1 MKFKEILEKIKVYAP
16 LGVSLVVAAC
26 VVISLSGYQAKAS
39 EPSKDKKQQV
49 SESVTDAETETE
61 TENAAEDT
69 QTHAGSFELADGVYK
84 GSATGFSGPVTVAVT
99 IMDKKITS
107 IDILSSTDDEAFFNR
122 AKGVIDRIIAS
133 QSFDVDV
140 VSGATYSSN
149 GIIGAVKNALTGEK
163 DNGVTGKSKQ
173 ESTSESESDSS
184 LAEIAAVQDASAY
197 KDGTYYGTGKGFAG
211 TMKVK
216 VDISGG
222 KIASIS
228 IVSTKDG
235 DSYVKSASSLLD
247 TIVEKQSTNVDT
259 VSGATFSSRGII
271 AAVRSALS
279 QAAVSENTADNNN
292 DKQEAAES
300 SGNGQTDENSSG
312 SASEQ
317 GTEGTLPYVDGI
329 YYGTAEGYKGDIKAA
344 VVIQNKTLKAILV
357 TEKQDDEPF
366 ITNAMDVLKN
376 MMKKQSADV
385 DTVSGATY
393 SSKGLIGAVKAA
405 FEEARKT
412 TAGENT
418 GDGNSDA
425 NNKNNSNSDNNNG
438 NDNSSNNADDS
449 NIAGEEDK
457 AVLSKLV
464 QSQASLDGAQYTQ
477 LSWYLLQIRLGDAQ
491 EVLESA
497 ESTKKDVS
505 CAQEKLQAAINAL
518 QKNDTSTNVYEDG
531 VYEVSTLCIPDDDM
545 DFSAY
550 NLSMKVTIANDRI
563 VSITDVKGDGDS
575 QNASYIKKAADGTKN
590 QPGLVSVLTSQANA
604 DSIDFSSIDTVSRAT
619 CTSKAIIDG
628 CKSALEAAKKK

>member
-1 MKFKEILEKIKVYAP
+1 MKFKEVLEKIKVYAP
-16 LGVSLVVAAC
+16 LGVSLVIAAC
-26 VVISLSGYQAKAS
+26 VVISLSGYQTKAS
-39 EPSKDKKQQV
+39 EPSKDKKHQV
-49 SESVTDAETETE
+49 SERVTDTETE
-61 TENAAEDT
+61 DAAEDT
-69 QTHAGSFELADGVYK
+69 QTATGSFELADGVYK

-99 IMDKKITS
+99 IMDKKIIS

-173 ESTSESESDSS
+173 GSTSESESDSS

-279 QAAVSENTADNNN
+279 QAAVNDNTTGNNT
-292 DKQEAAES
+292 DKQGAAEV

-312 SASEQ
+312 SASEK

-329 YYGTAEGYKGDIKAA
+329 YYGTAEGYKGDIRVA
-344 VVIQNKTLKAILV
+344 VVIQDKTLKAILV
-357 TEKQDDEPF
+357 AEKQDDEPF

-418 GDGNSDA
+418 GGSNSDS
-425 NNKNNSNSDNNNG
+425 NNSNDNN
-438 NDNSSNNADDS
+438 S

-457 AVLSKLV
+457 AVLLKLV

-531 VYEVSTLCIPDDDM
+531 TYDVSTLCIPDDDM

-575 QNASYIKKAADGTKN
+575 QNVSYIKKAVDGTKN
-590 QPGLVSVLTSQANA
+590 QAGMVSVLTSQTNA
-604 DSIDFSSIDTVSRAT
+604 DSIDFSSIDTVSHAT

>member
-1 MKFKEILEKIKVYAP
+1 MKFKEVFEKIKVYAP
-16 LGVSLVVAAC
+16 LGVSLVIAAC
-26 VVISLSGYQAKAS
+26 VVISLSGYQTKAS
-39 EPSKDKKQQV
+39 EPSNDKKHQV
-49 SESVTDAETETE
+49 SERVTDTETE
-61 TENAAEDT
+61 DAAEDT
-69 QTHAGSFELADGVYK
+69 QTATGSFELADGVYK

-99 IMDKKITS
+99 IMDKKIIP

-279 QAAVSENTADNNN
+279 QAAVSDNTVGNNT
-292 DKQEAAES
+292 DKQGAAEA

-312 SASEQ
+312 SASEK

-329 YYGTAEGYKGDIKAA
+329 YYGTAEGYKGDIRVA
-344 VVIQNKTLKAILV
+344 VVIQDKTLKAILV

-418 GDGNSDA
+418 GGSNSDS
-425 NNKNNSNSDNNNG
+425 NNSNDNN
-438 NDNSSNNADDS
+438 S

-457 AVLSKLV
+457 AVLLKLV

-531 VYEVSTLCIPDDDM
+531 TYDVSTLCIPDDDM

-575 QNASYIKKAADGTKN
+575 QNVSYIKKAVDGTKN
-590 QPGLVSVLTSQANA
+590 QAGMVSVLTSQTNA
-604 DSIDFSSIDTVSRAT
+604 DSIDFSSIDTVSHAT

>member
-1 MKFKEILEKIKVYAP
+1 MKFKEVLEKIKVYAP
-16 LGVSLVVAAC
+16 LGVSLVIAAC
-26 VVISLSGYQAKAS
+26 VVISLSGYQTKAS

-49 SESVTDAETETE
+49 SERVTDTE

-69 QTHAGSFELADGVYK
+69 QTATGSFELADGVYK

-279 QAAVSENTADNNN
+279 QAAVSDNTVGNNT
-292 DKQEAAES
+292 DKQGDAEA

-312 SASEQ
+312 SASEK

-329 YYGTAEGYKGDIKAA
+329 YYGTAEGYKGDIRVA
-344 VVIQNKTLKAILV
+344 VVIQDKTLKAILV

-418 GDGNSDA
+418 GGSNSDS
-425 NNKNNSNSDNNNG
+425 NNSNDNN
-438 NDNSSNNADDS
+438 S

-457 AVLSKLV
+457 AVLLKLV

-531 VYEVSTLCIPDDDM
+531 TYDVSTLCIPDDDM

-575 QNASYIKKAADGTKN
+575 QNVSYIKKAVDGTKN
-590 QPGLVSVLTSQANA
+590 QAGMVSVLTSQTNA
-604 DSIDFSSIDTVSRAT
+604 DSIDFSSIDTVSHAT

>member
-1 MKFKEILEKIKVYAP
+1 MKFKEVLEKIKVYAP
-16 LGVSLVVAAC
+16 LGVSLVIAAC
-26 VVISLSGYQAKAS
+26 VVISLSGYQTKAS

-49 SESVTDAETETE
+49 SDRVTDTE

-69 QTHAGSFELADGVYK
+69 QTATGSFELADGVYK

-163 DNGVTGKSKQ
+163 DNGVTGKAKQ

-279 QAAVSENTADNNN
+279 QAAVSDNTTGNNT
-292 DKQEAAES
+292 DKQGVAEA

-312 SASEQ
+312 SASEK

-329 YYGTAEGYKGDIKAA
+329 YYGTAEGYKGDIRVA
-344 VVIQNKTLKAILV
+344 VVIQDKTLKAILV

-418 GDGNSDA
+418 GDSNSDS
-425 NNKNNSNSDNNNG
+425 NNSNDNN
-438 NDNSSNNADDS
+438 S

-531 VYEVSTLCIPDDDM
+531 TYDVSTLCIPDDDM

-575 QNASYIKKAADGTKN
+575 QNAPYINKAADGTKN
-590 QPGLVSVLTSQANA
+590 QPGMVSVLTSQANA

>member
-1 MKFKEILEKIKVYAP
+1 MKFKEVLEKIKVYAP
-16 LGVSLVVAAC
+16 LGVSLVIAAC
-26 VVISLSGYQAKAS
+26 VVISLSGYQTKAS

-49 SESVTDAETETE
+49 SERVTDTETE
-61 TENAAEDT
+61 TENT
-69 QTHAGSFELADGVYK
+69 QTATGSFDLADGVYK

-122 AKGVIDRIIAS
+122 AKSVIDRIISS
-133 QSFDVDV
+133 QSLDVDA

-163 DNGVTGKSKQ
+163 DKGVTGKSKQ
-173 ESTSESESDSS
+173 ESTSESDSS
-184 LAEIAAVQDASAY
+184 LAEIAAVQDAAAY
-197 KDGTYYGTGKGFAG
+197 RDGTYYGTGKGFAG

-216 VDISGG
+216 VDIAGG
-222 KIASIS
+222 KIVSIS

-279 QAAVSENTADNNN
+279 QAAVSKNTAGNNT
-292 DKQEAAES
+292 DKQDETQT
-300 SGNGQTDENSSG
+300 SGNGQNDENSSG
-312 SASEQ
+312 SSQEQ

-329 YYGTAEGYKGDIKAA
+329 YYGTAEGYKGDIKVA
-344 VVIQNKTLKAILV
+344 VVIQDKTLKAILV

-376 MMKKQSADV
+376 MMKKQSTDV

-418 GDGNSDA
+418 GD
-425 NNKNNSNSDNNNG
+425 SNSGNN
-438 NDNSSNNADDS
+438 NSSNNSDNS
-449 NIAGEEDK
+449 NIAGDEDK

-464 QSQASLDGAQYTQ
+464 QSQASLDGTQYTQ
-477 LSWYLLQIRLGDAQ
+477 LSWYLLQIRLEDAN
-491 EVLESA
+491 EVLSSA
-497 ESTKKDVS
+497 EATKKDVS
-505 CAQEKLQAAINAL
+505 RAQEKLQAAINAL

-531 VYEVSTLCIPDDDM
+531 TYDVSTLCIPDDDM

-575 QNASYIKKAADGTKN
+575 QNASYIKKATDGTKN
-590 QPGLVSVLTSQANA
+590 QPGMVSVLTSQAKA
-604 DSIDFSSIDTVSRAT
+604 DSIDFSRIDTVSRAT
-619 CTSKAIIDG
+619 CTSNAIIEG
-628 CKSALEAAKKK
+628 CKSALETAKKK

>member
-1 MKFKEILEKIKVYAP
+1 MKFKEVLEKIKVYAP
-16 LGVSLVVAAC
+16 LGVSLVIAAC
-26 VVISLSGYQAKAS
+26 VVISLSGYQTKAS
-39 EPSKDKKQQV
+39 EPSKDKKHQV
-49 SESVTDAETETE
+49 SERVTDTETE
-61 TENAAEDT
+61 DAAEDT
-69 QTHAGSFELADGVYK
+69 QTATGSFELADGVYK

-99 IMDKKITS
+99 IMDKKIIS

-197 KDGTYYGTGKGFAG
+197 KDGTYYGTGKGFVG

-279 QAAVSENTADNNN
+279 QAAVSDNTVGNNT
-292 DKQEAAES
+292 DKQGAAEA

-312 SASEQ
+312 SASEK

-329 YYGTAEGYKGDIKAA
+329 YYGTAEGYKGDIRVA
-344 VVIQNKTLKAILV
+344 VVIQDKTLKAILV

-418 GDGNSDA
+418 GGSNSDS
-425 NNKNNSNSDNNNG
+425 NNSNDNN
-438 NDNSSNNADDS
+438 S

-457 AVLSKLV
+457 AVLLKLV

-531 VYEVSTLCIPDDDM
+531 TYDVSTLCIPDDDM

-575 QNASYIKKAADGTKN
+575 QNVSYIKKAVDGTKN
-590 QPGLVSVLTSQANA
+590 QAGMVSVLTSQTNA
-604 DSIDFSSIDTVSRAT
+604 DSIDFSSIDTVSHAT

>member
-1 MKFKEILEKIKVYAP
+1 MKFKEVLEKIKVYAP
-16 LGVSLVVAAC
+16 LGVSLVIAAC
-26 VVISLSGYQAKAS
+26 VVISLSGYQTKAS
-39 EPSKDKKQQV
+39 EPSKDKKHQV
-49 SESVTDAETETE
+49 SERVTDTE

-69 QTHAGSFELADGVYK
+69 QTATGSFELADGVYK

-173 ESTSESESDSS
+173 KSTSESESDSS

-279 QAAVSENTADNNN
+279 QAAVSDNTTGNNT
-292 DKQEAAES
+292 DKQGAAEA

-329 YYGTAEGYKGDIKAA
+329 YYGTAEGYKGDIRVA
-344 VVIQNKTLKAILV
+344 VVIQDKTLKAILV

-418 GDGNSDA
+418 GDSNSDS
-425 NNKNNSNSDNNNG
+425 NNSNDNN
-438 NDNSSNNADDS
+438 S

-457 AVLSKLV
+457 AVLLKLV

-531 VYEVSTLCIPDDDM
+531 TYDVSTLCIPDDDM

-575 QNASYIKKAADGTKN
+575 QNVSYIKKAVDGTKN
-590 QPGLVSVLTSQANA
+590 QAGMVSVLTSQTNA
-604 DSIDFSSIDTVSRAT
+604 DSIDFSSIDTVSHAT

>member
-1 MKFKEILEKIKVYAP
+1 MKFKEVLEKIKVYAP
-16 LGVSLVVAAC
+16 LGVSLVIAAC
-26 VVISLSGYQAKAS
+26 VVISLSGYQTKAS
-39 EPSKDKKQQV
+39 EPSKDKKHQV
-49 SESVTDAETETE
+49 SERVTDTE

-69 QTHAGSFELADGVYK
+69 QTATGSFELADGVYK

-184 LAEIAAVQDASAY
+184 LAEIAAAQDASAY

-279 QAAVSENTADNNN
+279 QAAVSDNTTGNNT
-292 DKQEAAES
+292 DKQGAAEA

-312 SASEQ
+312 SASEK

-329 YYGTAEGYKGDIKAA
+329 YYGTAEGYKGDIRVA
-344 VVIQNKTLKAILV
+344 VVIQDKTLKAILV

-418 GDGNSDA
+418 GGSNSDS
-425 NNKNNSNSDNNNG
+425 NNSNDNN
-438 NDNSSNNADDS
+438 S

-457 AVLSKLV
+457 AVLLKLV

-531 VYEVSTLCIPDDDM
+531 TYGVSTLCIPDDDM

-575 QNASYIKKAADGTKN
+575 QNVSYIKKAVDGTKN
-590 QPGLVSVLTSQANA
+590 QPGMVSVLTSQTNA
-604 DSIDFSSIDTVSRAT
+604 DSIDFSSIDTVSHAT

>member
-1 MKFKEILEKIKVYAP
+1 MKFKEVLEKIKIYAP

-26 VVISLSGYQAKAS
+26 VVISLSGYQTKAS

-49 SESVTDAETETE
+49 SESVADSEAE
-61 TENAAEDT
+61 NKKAAEDT
-69 QTHAGSFELADGVYK
+69 QTATGSFDLADGVYK

-122 AKGVIDRIIAS
+122 AKGVIDRIISS

-163 DNGVTGKSKQ
+163 DNGVIGKSKQ
-173 ESTSESESDSS
+173 ESTSEPDSS
-184 LAEIAAVQDASAY
+184 SAEIAAVQDASAY

-216 VDISGG
+216 VDIAGG

-279 QAAVSENTADNNN
+279 QAAVSQNTADNIT
-292 DKQEAAES
+292 DKQDATEI
-300 SGNGQTDENSSG
+300 SGNGQTGENPSG
-312 SASEQ
+312 SAQQQ

-329 YYGTAEGYKGDIKAA
+329 YYGTAEGYKGDIKVA
-344 VVIQNKTLKAILV
+344 VVIQDKTLKAILV

-376 MMKKQSADV
+376 MMKKQSTDV

-418 GDGNSDA
+418 GD
-425 NNKNNSNSDNNNG
+425 SNSGNN
-438 NDNSSNNADDS
+438 NSSNNSDNS

-457 AVLSKLV
+457 AVLLKLV

-477 LSWYLLQIRLGDAQ
+477 LSWYLLQIRLEDAN
-491 EVLESA
+491 EVLSSA
-497 ESTKKDVS
+497 EATKKDVS
-505 CAQEKLQAAINAL
+505 RAQEKLQAAINAL

-531 VYEVSTLCIPDDDM
+531 TYDVSTLCIPDDDM

-590 QPGLVSVLTSQANA
+590 QPGMVSVLTSQANA

-619 CTSKAIIDG
+619 CTSKAIING
-628 CKSALEAAKKK
+628 CKSALETAKKK

>member
-1 MKFKEILEKIKVYAP
+1 MKFKEVLEKIKVYAP
-16 LGVSLVVAAC
+16 LGVSLVIAAC
-26 VVISLSGYQAKAS
+26 VVISLSGYQTKAS

-49 SESVTDAETETE
+49 SERVTDTETE

-69 QTHAGSFELADGVYK
+69 QTTTGSFDLADGVYK

-122 AKGVIDRIIAS
+122 AKGVIDRIISS

-149 GIIGAVKNALTGEK
+149 GIIKAVKNALTGEK
-163 DNGVTGKSKQ
+163 DKTVTGKSKQ
-173 ESTSESESDSS
+173 ESASESDSS
-184 LAEIAAVQDASAY
+184 SVEIAAVQDASAY

-216 VDISGG
+216 VDIAGG

-247 TIVEKQSTNVDT
+247 TIVKKQSTNVDT

-279 QAAVSENTADNNN
+279 QAAVSDNTTGNNT
-292 DKQEAAES
+292 DKQGAAEA

-312 SASEQ
+312 SASEK

-329 YYGTAEGYKGDIKAA
+329 YYGTAEGYKGDIRVA
-344 VVIQNKTLKAILV
+344 VVIQDKTLKAILV
-357 TEKQDDEPF
+357 TKKQDDEPF

-393 SSKGLIGAVKAA
+393 SSKGLIGAVKVA

-418 GDGNSDA
+418 GDSNSDS
-425 NNKNNSNSDNNNG
+425 NNSNDNN
-438 NDNSSNNADDS
+438 S

-457 AVLSKLV
+457 AVLLKLV

-477 LSWYLLQIRLGDAQ
+477 LSWYLLQIRLEDAN
-491 EVLESA
+491 EVLSSA
-497 ESTKKDVS
+497 EATKKDVS
-505 CAQEKLQAAINAL
+505 RAQEKLQAAINAL

-531 VYEVSTLCIPDDDM
+531 TYDVSTLCIPDDDM

-590 QPGLVSVLTSQANA
+590 QQGMVSVLTSQANA
-604 DSIDFSSIDTVSRAT
+604 DSIDFSGIDTVSRAT
-619 CTSKAIIDG
+619 CTSKAIING
-628 CKSALEAAKKK
+628 CKSVLEAAKKK

>member
-1 MKFKEILEKIKVYAP
+1 MKFKEVLEKIKVYAP
-16 LGVSLVVAAC
+16 LGVSLVIAAC
-26 VVISLSGYQAKAS
+26 VVISLSGYQTKAS
-39 EPSKDKKQQV
+39 EPSKDKKHQV
-49 SESVTDAETETE
+49 SERVTDAE

-69 QTHAGSFELADGVYK
+69 QTATGSFELADGVYK

-99 IMDKKITS
+99 IMDKKIIS

-279 QAAVSENTADNNN
+279 QAAVSDNTVGNNT
-292 DKQEAAES
+292 DKQGAAEA

-329 YYGTAEGYKGDIKAA
+329 YYGTAEGYKGDIRVA
-344 VVIQNKTLKAILV
+344 VVIQDKTLKAILV

-418 GDGNSDA
+418 GDSNSDS
-425 NNKNNSNSDNNNG
+425 NNSNDNN
-438 NDNSSNNADDS
+438 S

-457 AVLSKLV
+457 AVLLKLV

-497 ESTKKDVS
+497 ESTKKEVS

-531 VYEVSTLCIPDDDM
+531 TYDVSTLCIPDDDM

-563 VSITDVKGDGDS
+563 VSITDVNGDGDS

-590 QPGLVSVLTSQANA
+590 QPGMVSVLTSQANA
-604 DSIDFSSIDTVSRAT
+604 DSIDFSSIDTVSHAT

>member
-1 MKFKEILEKIKVYAP
+1 MKFKEVLEKIKVYAP
-16 LGVSLVVAAC
+16 LGVSLVIAAC
-26 VVISLSGYQAKAS
+26 VVISLSGYQTKAS
-39 EPSKDKKQQV
+39 EPSKDKKHQV
-49 SESVTDAETETE
+49 SERVTDTE

-69 QTHAGSFELADGVYK
+69 QTATGSFELADGVYK

-122 AKGVIDRIIAS
+122 AKAVIDRIIAS
-133 QSFDVDV
+133 QSFEVDV

-279 QAAVSENTADNNN
+279 QAAVSDNTVGNNT
-292 DKQEAAES
+292 DKQCAAEA

-317 GTEGTLPYVDGI
+317 GTEGTLAYVDGI
-329 YYGTAEGYKGDIKAA
+329 YYGTAEGYKGDIRVA
-344 VVIQNKTLKAILV
+344 VVIQDKTLKAILV

-418 GDGNSDA
+418 GGSNSDS
-425 NNKNNSNSDNNNG
+425 NNSNDNN
-438 NDNSSNNADDS
+438 S

-457 AVLSKLV
+457 AVLLKLV

-531 VYEVSTLCIPDDDM
+531 TYDVSTLCIPDDDM

-575 QNASYIKKAADGTKN
+575 QNVSYIKKAVDGTKN
-590 QPGLVSVLTSQANA
+590 QAGMVSVLTSQTNA
-604 DSIDFSSIDTVSRAT
+604 DSIDFSSIDTVSHAT

>member
-1 MKFKEILEKIKVYAP
+1 MKFKEVLEKIKVYAP
-16 LGVSLVVAAC
+16 LGVSLVIAAC
-26 VVISLSGYQAKAS
+26 VVISLSGYQTKAS
-39 EPSKDKKQQV
+39 EPSKDKKHQV
-49 SESVTDAETETE
+49 SERVTDTETE
-61 TENAAEDT
+61 DAAEDT
-69 QTHAGSFELADGVYK
+69 QTATGSFELADGVYK
-84 GSATGFSGPVTVAVT
+84 GSAMGFSGPVTVAVT
-99 IMDKKITS
+99 IMDKKIIS

-279 QAAVSENTADNNN
+279 QAAVSDNTVGNNT
-292 DKQEAAES
+292 DKQGAAEA

-312 SASEQ
+312 SASEK

-329 YYGTAEGYKGDIKAA
+329 YYGTAEGYKGDIRVA
-344 VVIQNKTLKAILV
+344 VVIQDKTLKAILV

-418 GDGNSDA
+418 GGSNSDS
-425 NNKNNSNSDNNNG
+425 NNSNDNN
-438 NDNSSNNADDS
+438 S

-457 AVLSKLV
+457 AVLLKLV

-531 VYEVSTLCIPDDDM
+531 TYDVSTLCIPDDDM

-575 QNASYIKKAADGTKN
+575 QNVSYIKKAVDGTKN
-590 QPGLVSVLTSQANA
+590 QAGMVSVLTSQTNA
-604 DSIDFSSIDTVSRAT
+604 DSIDFSSIDTVSHAT

>member
-1 MKFKEILEKIKVYAP
+1 MKFKEVLEKIKVYAP
-16 LGVSLVVAAC
+16 LGVSLVIAAC
-26 VVISLSGYQAKAS
+26 VVISLSGYQTKAS

-49 SESVTDAETETE
+49 SDRVTETE
-61 TENAAEDT
+61 TENAAENT
-69 QTHAGSFELADGVYK
+69 QTATGSFELADGVYK

-163 DNGVTGKSKQ
+163 DNGVTGKAKQ

-279 QAAVSENTADNNN
+279 QAAVSDNTTGNNT
-292 DKQEAAES
+292 DKQGAAEA

-312 SASEQ
+312 SASEK

-329 YYGTAEGYKGDIKAA
+329 YYGTAEGYKGDIRVA
-344 VVIQNKTLKAILV
+344 VVIQDKTLKAILV

-418 GDGNSDA
+418 GGSNSDS
-425 NNKNNSNSDNNNG
+425 NNSNDNN
-438 NDNSSNNADDS
+438 S

-491 EVLESA
+491 EILESA

-531 VYEVSTLCIPDDDM
+531 TYDVSTLCIPDDDM

-575 QNASYIKKAADGTKN
+575 QNVSYINKAADGTKN
-590 QPGLVSVLTSQANA
+590 QPGMISVLTSQTNA
-604 DSIDFSSIDTVSRAT
+604 DSIDFSSINTVSHAT

>member
-26 VVISLSGYQAKAS
+26 VVISLSTYQAKAS

-49 SESVTDAETETE
+49 SESMADTETE
-61 TENAAEDT
+61 TENATEDT
-69 QTHAGSFELADGVYK
+69 QTATGSFDLADGVYK
-84 GSATGFSGPVTVAVT
+84 GSATGYRGSVTVAVT
-99 IMDKKITS
+99 ILDKKIVS
-107 IDILSSTDDEAFFNR
+107 IDILSASDDEAFFNR
-122 AKGVIDRIIAS
+122 AKGVIDRIISS
-133 QSFDVDV
+133 QSLDVDV

-211 TMKVK
+211 NIKVK
-216 VDISGG
+216 VDIAGG
-222 KIASIS
+222 KISAIS

-235 DSYVKSASSLLD
+235 DSYVKNASSLLD

-279 QAAVSENTADNNN
+279 QAAVSENTAGNNT
-292 DKQEAAES
+292 DKQGAAEA
-300 SGNGQTDENSSG
+300 SGNGQADENSSG

-329 YYGTAEGYKGDIKAA
+329 YYGTSEGYKGDIKVA
-344 VVIQNKTLKAILV
+344 VVIQDKTLKAILV

-418 GDGNSDA
+418 GNGNSGG
-425 NNKNNSNSDNNNG
+425 NNNNSN
-438 NDNSSNNADDS
+438 NALD
-449 NIAGEEDK
+449 EDK

-464 QSQASLDGAQYTQ
+464 QSQASLDGTQYTQ

-491 EVLESA
+491 EVLDSA

-505 CAQEKLQAAINAL
+505 RAQEKLQAAINAL

-531 VYEVSTLCIPDDDM
+531 TYEVSTLCIPDDDM
-545 DFSAY
+545 DFVAY

-590 QPGLVSVLTSQANA
+590 QQGMVSVLTSQANA

>member
-26 VVISLSGYQAKAS
+26 VVISLSTYQAKAS

-49 SESVTDAETETE
+49 SESMADTETE
-61 TENAAEDT
+61 TENATEDT
-69 QTHAGSFELADGVYK
+69 QTATGSFDLADGVYK
-84 GSATGFSGPVTVAVT
+84 GSATGYRGSVTVAVT
-99 IMDKKITS
+99 ILNKKIVS
-107 IDILSSTDDEAFFNR
+107 IDILSASDDEAFFNR
-122 AKGVIDRIIAS
+122 AKGVIDRIISS
-133 QSFDVDV
+133 QSLDVDV

-184 LAEIAAVQDASAY
+184 SAEIAAVQDASAY
-197 KDGTYYGTGKGFAG
+197 KDGTYYGIGKGFAG
-211 TMKVK
+211 NIKVK
-216 VDISGG
+216 VDIAGG
-222 KIASIS
+222 KISAIS

-279 QAAVSENTADNNN
+279 QAAVSENTAGNNT
-292 DKQEAAES
+292 DKQGAAET

-312 SASEQ
+312 SASEH

-329 YYGTAEGYKGDIKAA
+329 YYGTSEGYKGDIKVA
-344 VVIQNKTLKAILV
+344 VVIQDKTLKAILV

-418 GDGNSDA
+418 GNGNSGG
-425 NNKNNSNSDNNNG
+425 NNNNSN
-438 NDNSSNNADDS
+438 NAADS
-449 NIAGEEDK
+449 NIALDKDK

-464 QSQASLDGAQYTQ
+464 QSQASLDGTQYTQ

-505 CAQEKLQAAINAL
+505 RAQEKLQAAINAL

-531 VYEVSTLCIPDDDM
+531 TYEVSTLCIPDDDM

-590 QPGLVSVLTSQANA
+590 QQGMVSMLTSQANA
-604 DSIDFSSIDTVSRAT
+604 DSIDFSSIDTVSHAT

>member
-1 MKFKEILEKIKVYAP
+1 MKFKEVLEKIKVYAP
-16 LGVSLVVAAC
+16 LGVSLVIAAC
-26 VVISLSGYQAKAS
+26 VVISLSGYQTKAS

-49 SESVTDAETETE
+49 SERVTDAE

-69 QTHAGSFELADGVYK
+69 QTATGSFELADGVYK

-122 AKGVIDRIIAS
+122 AKAVIDRIIAS

-173 ESTSESESDSS
+173 GSTSESESDSS

-279 QAAVSENTADNNN
+279 QAAVSDNTVGNNT
-292 DKQEAAES
+292 DKQGAAEA
-300 SGNGQTDENSSG
+300 SGNGQTDKNSSG

-329 YYGTAEGYKGDIKAA
+329 YYGTAEGYKGDIRVA
-344 VVIQNKTLKAILV
+344 VVIQDKTLKAILV

-418 GDGNSDA
+418 GGSNSDS
-425 NNKNNSNSDNNNG
+425 NNSNDNN
-438 NDNSSNNADDS
+438 S

-457 AVLSKLV
+457 AVLLKLV

-531 VYEVSTLCIPDDDM
+531 TYDVSTLCIPDDDM

-575 QNASYIKKAADGTKN
+575 QNVSYIKKAVDGTKN
-590 QPGLVSVLTSQANA
+590 QAGMVSVLTSQTNA
-604 DSIDFSSIDTVSRAT
+604 DSIDFSSIDTVSHAT

>member
-1 MKFKEILEKIKVYAP
+1 MKFKEVLEKIKVYAP
-16 LGVSLVVAAC
+16 LGVSLVIAAC
-26 VVISLSGYQAKAS
+26 VVISLSGYQTKAS
-39 EPSKDKKQQV
+39 EPSKDKKHQV
-49 SESVTDAETETE
+49 SERVTDTETE
-61 TENAAEDT
+61 DAAEDT
-69 QTHAGSFELADGVYK
+69 QTATGSFELADGVYK

-99 IMDKKITS
+99 IMDKKIIS

-279 QAAVSENTADNNN
+279 QAAVSDNTVGNNT
-292 DKQEAAES
+292 DKQGAAEA

-312 SASEQ
+312 SASEK

-329 YYGTAEGYKGDIKAA
+329 YYGTAEGYKGDIRVA
-344 VVIQNKTLKAILV
+344 VVIQDKTLKAILV

-366 ITNAMDVLKN
+366 ITNAIDVLKN

-418 GDGNSDA
+418 GGSNSDS
-425 NNKNNSNSDNNNG
+425 NNSNDNN
-438 NDNSSNNADDS
+438 S

-457 AVLSKLV
+457 AVLLKLV

-531 VYEVSTLCIPDDDM
+531 TYDVSTLCIPDDDM

-575 QNASYIKKAADGTKN
+575 QNVSYIKKAVDGTKN
-590 QPGLVSVLTSQANA
+590 QAGMVSVLTSQTNA
-604 DSIDFSSIDTVSRAT
+604 DSIDFSSIDTVSHAT

>member
-1 MKFKEILEKIKVYAP
+1 MEKIKVYAP
-16 LGVSLVVAAC
+16 LGVSLVIAAC
-26 VVISLSGYQAKAS
+26 VVISLSGYQTKAS
-39 EPSKDKKQQV
+39 EPSKDKKHQV
-49 SESVTDAETETE
+49 SERVTDTE

-69 QTHAGSFELADGVYK
+69 QTATGSFELADGVYK
-84 GSATGFSGPVTVAVT
+84 GSATGFSGHVTVAVT

-122 AKGVIDRIIAS
+122 AKAVIDRIIAS

-173 ESTSESESDSS
+173 GSTSESESDSS

-235 DSYVKSASSLLD
+235 DSYVKIASSLLD

-279 QAAVSENTADNNN
+279 QAAVSDNTTGNNT
-292 DKQEAAES
+292 DKQGAAEV

-329 YYGTAEGYKGDIKAA
+329 YYGTAEGYKGDIRVA
-344 VVIQNKTLKAILV
+344 VVIQDKTLKAILV

-418 GDGNSDA
+418 GGSNSDS
-425 NNKNNSNSDNNNG
+425 NNSNDNN
-438 NDNSSNNADDS
+438 S

-457 AVLSKLV
+457 AVLLKLV

-531 VYEVSTLCIPDDDM
+531 TYDVSTLCIPDDDM

-575 QNASYIKKAADGTKN
+575 QNVSYIKKAVDGTKN
-590 QPGLVSVLTSQANA
+590 QAGMVSVLTSQTNA
-604 DSIDFSSIDTVSRAT
+604 DSIDFSSIDTVSHAT

>member
-26 VVISLSGYQAKAS
+26 VVISLSTYQAKAS

-49 SESVTDAETETE
+49 SESMADTETE
-61 TENAAEDT
+61 TENATEDT
-69 QTHAGSFELADGVYK
+69 QTATGSFDLADGVYK
-84 GSATGFSGPVTVAVT
+84 GSATGYSGSVTVAVT
-99 IMDKKITS
+99 ILDKKIVS
-107 IDILSSTDDEAFFNR
+107 IDILSASDDEAFFNR
-122 AKGVIDRIIAS
+122 AKGVIDRIISS
-133 QSFDVDV
+133 QSLDVDV

-149 GIIGAVKNALTGEK
+149 GIIGAVKNALTGETDK
-163 DNGVTGKSKQ
+163 GVTGKTKQ
-173 ESTSESESDSS
+173 EGTSESESDSS
-184 LAEIAAVQDASAY
+184 SAEIAAVQEASAY

-211 TMKVK
+211 NIKVK
-216 VDISGG
+216 VDIAGG
-222 KIASIS
+222 KISAIS

-279 QAAVSENTADNNN
+279 QAAVSENTAGNNT
-292 DKQEAAES
+292 DKQGAAEA

-317 GTEGTLPYVDGI
+317 GTEGTLAYVDGI
-329 YYGTAEGYKGDIKAA
+329 YYGTAEGYKGDIKVA
-344 VVIQNKTLKAILV
+344 VVIQDKTLKAILV

-376 MMKKQSADV
+376 MMKKQSTDV

-418 GDGNSDA
+418 GNGNSGG
-425 NNKNNSNSDNNNG
+425 NNNNSN
-438 NDNSSNNADDS
+438 NAADS
-449 NIAGEEDK
+449 NIALDEDK

-464 QSQASLDGAQYTQ
+464 QSQALLDGTQYTQ

-491 EVLESA
+491 EVLDSA
-497 ESTKKDVS
+497 ESTKKDVRY
-505 CAQEKLQAAINAL
+505 AQEKLQAAINAL

-531 VYEVSTLCIPDDDM
+531 TYEVTTLCIPDDDM
-545 DFSAY
+545 DFVAY

-590 QPGLVSVLTSQANA
+590 QQGMVSVLTSQSNA

>member
-1 MKFKEILEKIKVYAP
+1 MKFKEVLEKIKVYAP
-16 LGVSLVVAAC
+16 LGVSLVIAAC
-26 VVISLSGYQAKAS
+26 VVISLSGYQTKAS
-39 EPSKDKKQQV
+39 EPSKDKKHQV
-49 SESVTDAETETE
+49 SERVTDTETE
-61 TENAAEDT
+61 DAAEDT
-69 QTHAGSFELADGVYK
+69 QTATGSFELADGVYK

-99 IMDKKITS
+99 IMDKKIIS

-149 GIIGAVKNALTGEK
+149 GIIAAVKNALTGEK

-173 ESTSESESDSS
+173 GSTSESESDSS

-279 QAAVSENTADNNN
+279 QAAVSDNTTGNNT
-292 DKQEAAES
+292 DKQGAAEA

-329 YYGTAEGYKGDIKAA
+329 YYGTAEGYKGDIRVA
-344 VVIQNKTLKAILV
+344 VVIQDKTLKAILV

-418 GDGNSDA
+418 GDSNSDS
-425 NNKNNSNSDNNNG
+425 NNSNGNN
-438 NDNSSNNADDS
+438 S

-457 AVLSKLV
+457 AVLLKLV

-531 VYEVSTLCIPDDDM
+531 TYDVSTLCIPDDDM

-575 QNASYIKKAADGTKN
+575 QNVSYIKKAADGTKN
-590 QPGLVSVLTSQANA
+590 QPGMVSVLTSQTNA
-604 DSIDFSSIDTVSRAT
+604 DSIDFSSIDTVSHAT

>member
-1 MKFKEILEKIKVYAP
+1 MKFKEVFEKIKVYAP
-16 LGVSLVVAAC
+16 LGVSLVIAAC
-26 VVISLSGYQAKAS
+26 VVISLIGYQTKAS
-39 EPSKDKKQQV
+39 EPSNDKKHQV
-49 SESVTDAETETE
+49 SERVTDTETE
-61 TENAAEDT
+61 DAAEDT
-69 QTHAGSFELADGVYK
+69 QTATGSFELADGVYK

-122 AKGVIDRIIAS
+122 AKAVIDRIIAS

-173 ESTSESESDSS
+173 GSTSESESDSS

-235 DSYVKSASSLLD
+235 DSYVKIASSLLD

-279 QAAVSENTADNNN
+279 QAAVSDNTTGNNT
-292 DKQEAAES
+292 DKQGAAEV

-329 YYGTAEGYKGDIKAA
+329 YYGTAEGYKGDIRVA
-344 VVIQNKTLKAILV
+344 VVIQDKTLKAILV

-418 GDGNSDA
+418 GGSNSDS
-425 NNKNNSNSDNNNG
+425 NNSNDNN
-438 NDNSSNNADDS
+438 S

-457 AVLSKLV
+457 AVLLKLV

-531 VYEVSTLCIPDDDM
+531 TYDVSTLCIPDDDM

-575 QNASYIKKAADGTKN
+575 QNVSYIKKAVDGTKIRPVWFLFLHHR
-590 QPGLVSVLTSQANA
+590 QMQTALTLAVLILFPMPHAHQ
-604 DSIDFSSIDTVSRAT
+604 R
-619 CTSKAIIDG
+619 
-628 CKSALEAAKKK
+628 L

>member
-1 MKFKEILEKIKVYAP
+1 MKFKEVLEKIKVYAP
-16 LGVSLVVAAC
+16 LGVSLVIAAC
-26 VVISLSGYQAKAS
+26 VVISLSGYQTKAS

-49 SESVTDAETETE
+49 SERVTDTETE
-61 TENAAEDT
+61 TENT
-69 QTHAGSFELADGVYK
+69 QTATGSFDLADGVYK

-99 IMDKKITS
+99 IMDKEITS

-122 AKGVIDRIIAS
+122 AKGVIDRIISS

-149 GIIGAVKNALTGEK
+149 GIIKAVKNALTGEK
-163 DNGVTGKSKQ
+163 DKTVTGKSKQ
-173 ESTSESESDSS
+173 ESASESDSS
-184 LAEIAAVQDASAY
+184 SVEIAAVQDASAY

-216 VDISGG
+216 VDIAGG

-279 QAAVSENTADNNN
+279 QAAVSENTAGNNT
-292 DKQEAAES
+292 DKQDAAET
-300 SGNGQTDENSSG
+300 SGNDRNDENSSD
-312 SASEQ
+312 SEPEQ
-317 GTEGTLPYVDGI
+317 TAEGTLPYVDGI
-329 YYGTAEGYKGDIKAA
+329 YYGTAEGYKGDIKVA
-344 VVIQNKTLKAILV
+344 VVIQDKMLQAILV

-418 GDGNSDA
+418 GDSNSGN
-425 NNKNNSNSDNNNG
+425 NNSNSDNNNS
-438 NDNSSNNADDS
+438 NDNSSN
-449 NIAGEEDK
+449 IAGDEDK

-464 QSQASLDGAQYTQ
+464 QSQASLDGTQYTQ
-477 LSWYLLQIRLGDAQ
+477 LSWYLLQIRLEDAQ

-505 CAQEKLQAAINAL
+505 RAQEKLQEAINAL

-531 VYEVSTLCIPDDDM
+531 TYDVSTLCIPDDDM

-590 QPGLVSVLTSQANA
+590 QQGMVSVLTSQANA

-628 CKSALEAAKKK
+628 CKSVLEAAKKK

>member
-1 MKFKEILEKIKVYAP
+1 MKFKEVLEKIKVYAP
-16 LGVSLVVAAC
+16 LGVSLVIAAC
-26 VVISLSGYQAKAS
+26 VVISLSGYQTKAS

-49 SESVTDAETETE
+49 SEMVTDTETE
-61 TENAAEDT
+61 TENT
-69 QTHAGSFELADGVYK
+69 QTATGSFDLADGVYK

-122 AKGVIDRIIAS
+122 AKGVIDRIISS

-184 LAEIAAVQDASAY
+184 SVEIAAVQDASAY

-216 VDISGG
+216 VDIAGG

-271 AAVRSALS
+271 SAVRSALS
-279 QAAVSENTADNNN
+279 QAAVSQNTADNIT
-292 DKQEAAES
+292 DKQDATET
-300 SGNGQTDENSSG
+300 SGNGQTDENPSG

-317 GTEGTLPYVDGI
+317 GTGGTLPYVDGI
-329 YYGTAEGYKGDIKAA
+329 YYGTAEGYKGDIKVA
-344 VVIQNKTLKAILV
+344 VVIQDKTLKAILV

-418 GDGNSDA
+418 GD
-425 NNKNNSNSDNNNG
+425 SNSGNN
-438 NDNSSNNADDS
+438 NSSNNSDNS
-449 NIAGEEDK
+449 NIAGDEDK

-464 QSQASLDGAQYTQ
+464 QSQASLDGTQYTQ
-477 LSWYLLQIRLGDAQ
+477 LSWYLLQIRLEDAN
-491 EVLESA
+491 EVLSSA
-497 ESTKKDVS
+497 EATKKDVS
-505 CAQEKLQAAINAL
+505 RAQEKLQAAINAL

-531 VYEVSTLCIPDDDM
+531 TYDVSTLCIPDDDM

-590 QPGLVSVLTSQANA
+590 QPGMVSVLTSQANA
-604 DSIDFSSIDTVSRAT
+604 DSIDFSGIDTVSRAT
-619 CTSKAIIDG
+619 CTSKAIING
-628 CKSALEAAKKK
+628 CKSVLEAAKKK

>member
-26 VVISLSGYQAKAS
+26 VVISLSTYQAKAS

-49 SESVTDAETETE
+49 SESMADTETE
-61 TENAAEDT
+61 TENATEDT
-69 QTHAGSFELADGVYK
+69 QTATGLFDLADGVYK
-84 GSATGFSGPVTVAVT
+84 GSATGYRGSVTVAVT
-99 IMDKKITS
+99 ILDKKIVS
-107 IDILSSTDDEAFFNR
+107 IDILSASDDEAFFNR
-122 AKGVIDRIIAS
+122 AKGVIDRIISS
-133 QSFDVDV
+133 QSLDVDV

-149 GIIGAVKNALTGEK
+149 GIIGAVKNALTGETDK
-163 DNGVTGKSKQ
+163 GVTGKTKQ
-173 ESTSESESDSS
+173 EGTSESESDSS

-211 TMKVK
+211 NIKVK
-216 VDISGG
+216 VDIAGG
-222 KIASIS
+222 KISAIS

-279 QAAVSENTADNNN
+279 QAAVNENTAGNNT
-292 DKQEAAES
+292 DKQGAAEA

-312 SASEQ
+312 GASEQ
-317 GTEGTLPYVDGI
+317 GTEGTLAYVDGI
-329 YYGTAEGYKGDIKAA
+329 YYGTAEGYKDDIKVA
-344 VVIQNKTLKAILV
+344 VVIQDKTLKAILV

-376 MMKKQSADV
+376 MMKKQSTDV

-418 GDGNSDA
+418 GNGNSGG
-425 NNKNNSNSDNNNG
+425 NNNNSN
-438 NDNSSNNADDS
+438 NAADS
-449 NIAGEEDK
+449 NIALDEDK

-464 QSQASLDGAQYTQ
+464 QSQALLDGTQYTQ

-491 EVLESA
+491 EVLDSA
-497 ESTKKDVS
+497 ESTKKDVRY
-505 CAQEKLQAAINAL
+505 AQEKLQAAINAL

-531 VYEVSTLCIPDDDM
+531 TYEVTTLCIPDDDM
-545 DFSAY
+545 DFVAY

-590 QPGLVSVLTSQANA
+590 QQGMVSVLTSQSNA
-604 DSIDFSSIDTVSRAT
+604 DSIDFSSIDAVSRAT

>member
-1 MKFKEILEKIKVYAP
+1 MKFKEVFEKIKVYAP
-16 LGVSLVVAAC
+16 LGVSLVIAAC
-26 VVISLSGYQAKAS
+26 VVISLSGYQTKAS
-39 EPSKDKKQQV
+39 EPSNDKKHQV
-49 SESVTDAETETE
+49 SERVTDTETE
-61 TENAAEDT
+61 DAAEDT
-69 QTHAGSFELADGVYK
+69 QTATGSFELADGVYK

-122 AKGVIDRIIAS
+122 AKAVIDRIIAS

-173 ESTSESESDSS
+173 GSTSESESDSS
-184 LAEIAAVQDASAY
+184 SAEIAAVQDASAY

-279 QAAVSENTADNNN
+279 QAAVSDNTTGNNT
-292 DKQEAAES
+292 DKQGAAEV

-329 YYGTAEGYKGDIKAA
+329 YYGTAEGYKGDIRVA
-344 VVIQNKTLKAILV
+344 VVIQDKTLKAIIV

-418 GDGNSDA
+418 GGSNSDS
-425 NNKNNSNSDNNNG
+425 NNSNDNN
-438 NDNSSNNADDS
+438 S

-457 AVLSKLV
+457 AVLLKLV

-531 VYEVSTLCIPDDDM
+531 TYDVSTLCIPDDDM

-575 QNASYIKKAADGTKN
+575 QNAPYIKKAADGTKN
-590 QPGLVSVLTSQANA
+590 QPGMVSVLTSQANA

>member
-1 MKFKEILEKIKVYAP
+1 MKFKEILERIKVYAP

-26 VVISLSGYQAKAS
+26 VVISLSTYQAKAS
-39 EPSKDKKQQV
+39 EPSRDKKQQV
-49 SESVTDAETETE
+49 SESMADTETE
-61 TENAAEDT
+61 TENATEDT
-69 QTHAGSFELADGVYK
+69 QTATGSFDLADGVYK
-84 GSATGFSGPVTVAVT
+84 GSATGYRGSVTVAVT
-99 IMDKKITS
+99 ILDKKIVS
-107 IDILSSTDDEAFFNR
+107 IDILSASDDEAFFNR
-122 AKGVIDRIIAS
+122 AKGVIDRIISS
-133 QSFDVDV
+133 QSLDVDV

-184 LAEIAAVQDASAY
+184 SAEIAAVQDASAY

-211 TMKVK
+211 NIKVK
-216 VDISGG
+216 VDIAGG
-222 KIASIS
+222 KISAIS

-279 QAAVSENTADNNN
+279 QAAVSENTAGNNT
-292 DKQEAAES
+292 DKQGAAET

-312 SASEQ
+312 SASEH

-329 YYGTAEGYKGDIKAA
+329 YYGTSEGYKGDIKVA
-344 VVIQNKTLKAILV
+344 VIIQDKTLKAILV

-393 SSKGLIGAVKAA
+393 SSKGLIGAVKEA

-418 GDGNSDA
+418 GNGNSGG
-425 NNKNNSNSDNNNG
+425 NNNNSN
-438 NDNSSNNADDS
+438 NAADS
-449 NIAGEEDK
+449 NIALDEDK

-505 CAQEKLQAAINAL
+505 RAQEKLQAAINAL

-531 VYEVSTLCIPDDDM
+531 TYEVSTLCIPDDDM

-590 QPGLVSVLTSQANA
+590 QQGMVSMLTSQANA
-604 DSIDFSSIDTVSRAT
+604 DSIDFSSIDTVSHAT

>member
-1 MKFKEILEKIKVYAP
+1 MKFKEVLEKIKVYAP
-16 LGVSLVVAAC
+16 LGVSLVIAAC
-26 VVISLSGYQAKAS
+26 VVISLSGYQTKAS
-39 EPSKDKKQQV
+39 EPSKDKKHQV
-49 SESVTDAETETE
+49 SERVTDTE

-69 QTHAGSFELADGVYK
+69 QTATGSFELADGVYK

-99 IMDKKITS
+99 IMDKKIIS

-279 QAAVSENTADNNN
+279 QAAVSDKTTGNNT
-292 DKQEAAES
+292 DKQGAAEA
-300 SGNGQTDENSSG
+300 SGNGQTGKNSSG

-329 YYGTAEGYKGDIKAA
+329 YYGTAEGYKGDIRVA
-344 VVIQNKTLKAILV
+344 VVIQDKTLKAILV

-418 GDGNSDA
+418 GGSNSDS
-425 NNKNNSNSDNNNG
+425 NNSNDNN
-438 NDNSSNNADDS
+438 S

-457 AVLSKLV
+457 AVLLKLV

-531 VYEVSTLCIPDDDM
+531 TYDVSTLCIPDDDM

-575 QNASYIKKAADGTKN
+575 QNVSYIKKAVEGTKN
-590 QPGLVSVLTSQANA
+590 QPGMVSVLTSQTNA
-604 DSIDFSSIDTVSRAT
+604 DSIDFSSIDTVSHAT

>member
-1 MKFKEILEKIKVYAP
+1 MKFKEVLEKIKVYAP
-16 LGVSLVVAAC
+16 LGVSLVIAAC
-26 VVISLSGYQAKAS
+26 VVISLSGYQTKAS
-39 EPSKDKKQQV
+39 EPSKDKKHQV
-49 SESVTDAETETE
+49 SERVTDTETE
-61 TENAAEDT
+61 DAAEDT
-69 QTHAGSFELADGVYK
+69 QTATGSFELADGVYK

-122 AKGVIDRIIAS
+122 AKAVIDRIIAS
-133 QSFDVDV
+133 QSFEVDV

-279 QAAVSENTADNNN
+279 QAAVSDNTVGNNT
-292 DKQEAAES
+292 DKQCAAEA

-317 GTEGTLPYVDGI
+317 GTEGTLAYVDGI
-329 YYGTAEGYKGDIKAA
+329 YYGTAEGYKGDIRVA
-344 VVIQNKTLKAILV
+344 VVIQDKTLKAILV

-418 GDGNSDA
+418 GGSNSDS
-425 NNKNNSNSDNNNG
+425 NNSNDNN
-438 NDNSSNNADDS
+438 S

-457 AVLSKLV
+457 AVLLKLV

-531 VYEVSTLCIPDDDM
+531 TYDVSTLCIPDDDM

-575 QNASYIKKAADGTKN
+575 QNVSYIKKAVDGTKN
-590 QPGLVSVLTSQANA
+590 QAGMVSVLTSQTNA
-604 DSIDFSSIDTVSRAT
+604 DSIDFSSIDTVSHAT

-628 CKSALEAAKKK
+628 CTSALEAAKKK

>member
-1 MKFKEILEKIKVYAP
+1 MKFKEVLEKIKVYAP
-16 LGVSLVVAAC
+16 LGVSLVIAAC
-26 VVISLSGYQAKAS
+26 VVISLSGYQTKAS
-39 EPSKDKKQQV
+39 EPSKDKKHQV
-49 SESVTDAETETE
+49 SERVTDTETE
-61 TENAAEDT
+61 DAAEDT
-69 QTHAGSFELADGVYK
+69 QTATGSFELADGVYK

-99 IMDKKITS
+99 IMDKKIIS

-197 KDGTYYGTGKGFAG
+197 KDGTYYGAGKGFAG

-279 QAAVSENTADNNN
+279 QAAVSDNTVGNNT
-292 DKQEAAES
+292 DKQGAAEA

-312 SASEQ
+312 SASEK

-329 YYGTAEGYKGDIKAA
+329 YYGTAEGYKGDIRVA
-344 VVIQNKTLKAILV
+344 VVIQDKTLKAILV

-418 GDGNSDA
+418 GGSNSDS
-425 NNKNNSNSDNNNG
+425 NNSNDNN
-438 NDNSSNNADDS
+438 S

-457 AVLSKLV
+457 AVLLKLV

-531 VYEVSTLCIPDDDM
+531 TYDVSTLCIPDDDM

-575 QNASYIKKAADGTKN
+575 QNVSYIKKAVDGTKN
-590 QPGLVSVLTSQANA
+590 QAGMVSVLTSQTNA
-604 DSIDFSSIDTVSRAT
+604 DSIDFSSIDTVSHAT

>member
-1 MKFKEILEKIKVYAP
+1 MKFKEVLEKIKVYAP
-16 LGVSLVVAAC
+16 LGVSLVIAAC
-26 VVISLSGYQAKAS
+26 VVISLSGYQTKAS
-39 EPSKDKKQQV
+39 EPSKDKKHQV
-49 SESVTDAETETE
+49 SERVTDTE

-69 QTHAGSFELADGVYK
+69 QTATGSFELADGVYK

-173 ESTSESESDSS
+173 ESTSESESDNS

-279 QAAVSENTADNNN
+279 QAAVSDNTVGNNT
-292 DKQEAAES
+292 DKQGAAEA

-329 YYGTAEGYKGDIKAA
+329 YYGTAEGYKGDIRVA
-344 VVIQNKTLKAILV
+344 VVIQDKTLKAILV

-418 GDGNSDA
+418 GGSNSDS
-425 NNKNNSNSDNNNG
+425 NNSNDNN
-438 NDNSSNNADDS
+438 S

-457 AVLSKLV
+457 AVLLKLV

-505 CAQEKLQAAINAL
+505 GAQEKLQAAINAL

-531 VYEVSTLCIPDDDM
+531 TYDVSTLCIPDDDM

-575 QNASYIKKAADGTKN
+575 QNVSYIKKAADGTKN
-590 QPGLVSVLTSQANA
+590 QPGMVSVLTSQANA
-604 DSIDFSSIDTVSRAT
+604 DSIDFSSIDTVSHAT

>member
-1 MKFKEILEKIKVYAP
+1 MKFKEVLEKIKVYAP
-16 LGVSLVVAAC
+16 LGVSLVIAAC
-26 VVISLSGYQAKAS
+26 VVISLSGYQTKAS
-39 EPSKDKKQQV
+39 EPSKDKKHQV
-49 SESVTDAETETE
+49 SERVTDAE

-69 QTHAGSFELADGVYK
+69 QTATGSFELADGVYK

-107 IDILSSTDDEAFFNR
+107 IDILSYTDDEAFFNR

-247 TIVEKQSTNVDT
+247 TIVEKQSANVDT

-279 QAAVSENTADNNN
+279 QAAVSDKTTGNNT
-292 DKQEAAES
+292 DKQGAAEA

-312 SASEQ
+312 SASEK

-329 YYGTAEGYKGDIKAA
+329 YYGTAEGYKGDIRVA
-344 VVIQNKTLKAILV
+344 VVIQDKTLKAILV

-418 GDGNSDA
+418 GGSNSDS
-425 NNKNNSNSDNNNG
+425 NNSNDNN
-438 NDNSSNNADDS
+438 S

-457 AVLSKLV
+457 AVLLKLV

-531 VYEVSTLCIPDDDM
+531 TYDVSTLCIPDDDM

-575 QNASYIKKAADGTKN
+575 QNVSYIKKAADGTKN
-590 QPGLVSVLTSQANA
+590 QPGMVSVLTSQTNA
-604 DSIDFSSIDTVSRAT
+604 DSIDFSSIDTVSHAT

>member
-1 MKFKEILEKIKVYAP
+1 MKFKEVLEKIKVYAP
-16 LGVSLVVAAC
+16 LGVSLVIAAC
-26 VVISLSGYQAKAS
+26 VVISLSGYQTKAS

-49 SESVTDAETETE
+49 SERMTDAE
-61 TENAAEDT
+61 TENAAENT
-69 QTHAGSFELADGVYK
+69 QTATGSFELADGVYK

-163 DNGVTGKSKQ
+163 DNGVTGKAKQ

-279 QAAVSENTADNNN
+279 QAAVSDNTTGNNT
-292 DKQEAAES
+292 DKQGAAEA

-312 SASEQ
+312 SASEK

-329 YYGTAEGYKGDIKAA
+329 YYGTAEGYKGDIRVA
-344 VVIQNKTLKAILV
+344 VVIQDKTLKAILV

-418 GDGNSDA
+418 GGSNSDS
-425 NNKNNSNSDNNNG
+425 NNSNDNN
-438 NDNSSNNADDS
+438 S

-491 EVLESA
+491 EILESA

-531 VYEVSTLCIPDDDM
+531 TYDVSTLCIPDDDM

-575 QNASYIKKAADGTKN
+575 QNVSYINKAADGTKN
-590 QPGLVSVLTSQANA
+590 QPGMVSVLTSQTNA
-604 DSIDFSSIDTVSRAT
+604 DSIDFSSIDTVSHAT

>member
-1 MKFKEILEKIKVYAP
+1 MNLRRI
-16 LGVSLVVAAC
+16 
-26 VVISLSGYQAKAS
+26 
-39 EPSKDKKQQV
+39 KKQQV
-49 SESVTDAETETE
+49 SERVTDTE

-69 QTHAGSFELADGVYK
+69 QTATGSFELADGVYK

-279 QAAVSENTADNNN
+279 QAAVSDNTVGNNT
-292 DKQEAAES
+292 DKQGAAEA

-312 SASEQ
+312 SASEK

-329 YYGTAEGYKGDIKAA
+329 YYGTAEGYKGDIRVA
-344 VVIQNKTLKAILV
+344 VVIQDKTLKAILV

-418 GDGNSDA
+418 GGSNSDS
-425 NNKNNSNSDNNNG
+425 NNSNDNN
-438 NDNSSNNADDS
+438 S

-457 AVLSKLV
+457 AVLLKLV

-531 VYEVSTLCIPDDDM
+531 TYDVSTLCIPDDDM

-575 QNASYIKKAADGTKN
+575 QNVSYIKKAVDGTKN
-590 QPGLVSVLTSQANA
+590 QAGMVSVLTSQTNA
-604 DSIDFSSIDTVSRAT
+604 DSIDFSSIDTVSHAT

>member
-1 MKFKEILEKIKVYAP
+1 MKFKEVLEKIKVYAP
-16 LGVSLVVAAC
+16 LGVSLVIAAC
-26 VVISLSGYQAKAS
+26 VVISLSGYQTKAS
-39 EPSKDKKQQV
+39 EPSKDKKHQV
-49 SESVTDAETETE
+49 SERVTDTETE
-61 TENAAEDT
+61 DAAEDT
-69 QTHAGSFELADGVYK
+69 QTATGSFELADGVYK
-84 GSATGFSGPVTVAVT
+84 GSATGFSGPVTVTVT
-99 IMDKKITS
+99 IMDKKIIS

-149 GIIGAVKNALTGEK
+149 GIIAAVKNALTGEK

-279 QAAVSENTADNNN
+279 QAAVSDNTTGNNT
-292 DKQEAAES
+292 DKQGAAEA

-329 YYGTAEGYKGDIKAA
+329 YYGTAEGYKGDIRVA
-344 VVIQNKTLKAILV
+344 VVIQDKTLKAILV

-418 GDGNSDA
+418 GDSNSDS
-425 NNKNNSNSDNNNG
+425 NNSNDNN
-438 NDNSSNNADDS
+438 S

-457 AVLSKLV
+457 AVLLKLV

-531 VYEVSTLCIPDDDM
+531 TYDVSTLCIPDDDM

-575 QNASYIKKAADGTKN
+575 QNVSYIKKAVDGTKN
-590 QPGLVSVLTSQANA
+590 QAGMVSVLTSQTNA
-604 DSIDFSSIDTVSRAT
+604 DSIDFSSIDTVSHAT

>member
-1 MKFKEILEKIKVYAP
+1 MKFKEVLEKIKVYAP
-16 LGVSLVVAAC
+16 LGVSLVIAAC
-26 VVISLSGYQAKAS
+26 VVISLSGYQTKAS
-39 EPSKDKKQQV
+39 EPSKDKKHQV
-49 SESVTDAETETE
+49 SERVTDTE

-69 QTHAGSFELADGVYK
+69 QTATGSFELADGVYK

-122 AKGVIDRIIAS
+122 AKAVIDRIIAS

-279 QAAVSENTADNNN
+279 QAAVSDKTTGNNT
-292 DKQEAAES
+292 DKQGAAEA
-300 SGNGQTDENSSG
+300 SGNGQTDKNSSG

-329 YYGTAEGYKGDIKAA
+329 YYGTAEGYKGDIRVA
-344 VVIQNKTLKAILV
+344 VVIQDKTLKAILV

-418 GDGNSDA
+418 GGSNSDS
-425 NNKNNSNSDNNNG
+425 NNSNDNN
-438 NDNSSNNADDS
+438 S

-457 AVLSKLV
+457 AVLLKLV

-531 VYEVSTLCIPDDDM
+531 TYDVSTLCIPDDDM

-575 QNASYIKKAADGTKN
+575 QNVFYIKKAVDGTKN
-590 QPGLVSVLTSQANA
+590 QPGMVSVLTSQTNA
-604 DSIDFSSIDTVSRAT
+604 DSIDFSSIDTVSHAT

>member
-1 MKFKEILEKIKVYAP
+1 MKFKEVLEKIKVYAP
-16 LGVSLVVAAC
+16 LGVSLVIAAC
-26 VVISLSGYQAKAS
+26 VVISLSGYQTKAS
-39 EPSKDKKQQV
+39 EPSKDKKHQV
-49 SESVTDAETETE
+49 SERVTDTETE
-61 TENAAEDT
+61 DAAEDT
-69 QTHAGSFELADGVYK
+69 QTATGSFELADGVYK
-84 GSATGFSGPVTVAVT
+84 GSATGFSGPVTVAVN
-99 IMDKKITS
+99 IMDKKIIS

-279 QAAVSENTADNNN
+279 QAAVSDNTVGNNT
-292 DKQEAAES
+292 DKQGAAEA

-312 SASEQ
+312 SASEK

-329 YYGTAEGYKGDIKAA
+329 YYGTAEGYKGDIRVA
-344 VVIQNKTLKAILV
+344 VVIQDKTLKAILV

-418 GDGNSDA
+418 GGSNSDS
-425 NNKNNSNSDNNNG
+425 NNSNDNN
-438 NDNSSNNADDS
+438 S

-457 AVLSKLV
+457 AVLLKLV

-531 VYEVSTLCIPDDDM
+531 TYDVSTLCIPDDDM

-575 QNASYIKKAADGTKN
+575 QNVSYIKKAVDGTKN
-590 QPGLVSVLTSQANA
+590 QAGMVSVLTSQTNA
-604 DSIDFSSIDTVSRAT
+604 DSIDFSSIDTVSHAT

>member
-1 MKFKEILEKIKVYAP
+1 MKFKEVLEKIKVYAP
-16 LGVSLVVAAC
+16 LGVSLVIAAC
-26 VVISLSGYQAKAS
+26 VVISLNGYQTKAS

-49 SESVTDAETETE
+49 SERVTDAETE

-69 QTHAGSFELADGVYK
+69 QTATGSFELADGVYK

-197 KDGTYYGTGKGFAG
+197 KDGTYYGTGKGFVG

-344 VVIQNKTLKAILV
+344 VVIQDKTLKAILV

-418 GDGNSDA
+418 GDSNSDS
-425 NNKNNSNSDNNNG
+425 NNSNDNN
-438 NDNSSNNADDS
+438 S

-505 CAQEKLQAAINAL
+505 CAQEKLQAAINTL

-531 VYEVSTLCIPDDDM
+531 TYDVSTLCIPDDDM

-575 QNASYIKKAADGTKN
+575 QNDPYIKKAADGTKN

-619 CTSKAIIDG
+619 CTSKAIIDC

>member
-1 MKFKEILEKIKVYAP
+1 MKFKEVFEKIKVYAP
-16 LGVSLVVAAC
+16 LGVSLVIAAC
-26 VVISLSGYQAKAS
+26 VVISLIGYQTKAS
-39 EPSKDKKQQV
+39 EPSNDKKHQV
-49 SESVTDAETETE
+49 SERVTDTETE
-61 TENAAEDT
+61 DAAEDT
-69 QTHAGSFELADGVYK
+69 QTATGSFELADGVYK

-122 AKGVIDRIIAS
+122 AKAVIDRIIAS

-279 QAAVSENTADNNN
+279 QAAVSDKTTGNNT
-292 DKQEAAES
+292 DKQGAAEA
-300 SGNGQTDENSSG
+300 SGNGQTDKNSSG

-329 YYGTAEGYKGDIKAA
+329 YYGTAEGYKGDIRVA
-344 VVIQNKTLKAILV
+344 VVIQDKTLKAILV

-418 GDGNSDA
+418 GGSNSDS
-425 NNKNNSNSDNNNG
+425 NNSNDNN
-438 NDNSSNNADDS
+438 S

-457 AVLSKLV
+457 AVLLKLV

-531 VYEVSTLCIPDDDM
+531 TYDVSTLCIPDDDM

-575 QNASYIKKAADGTKN
+575 QNVSYIEKAVDGTKN
-590 QPGLVSVLTSQANA
+590 QPGMVSVLTSQTNA
-604 DSIDFSSIDTVSRAT
+604 DSIDFSSIDTVSHAT

>member
-1 MKFKEILEKIKVYAP
+1 MKFKEVLEKIKVYAP
-16 LGVSLVVAAC
+16 LGVSLVIAAC
-26 VVISLSGYQAKAS
+26 VVISLSGYQTKAS
-39 EPSKDKKQQV
+39 EPSKDKKLQV
-49 SESVTDAETETE
+49 SERVTDTETE

-69 QTHAGSFELADGVYK
+69 QTATGSFDLADGVYK

-107 IDILSSTDDEAFFNR
+107 IDILSSTDDEAFFNK
-122 AKGVIDRIIAS
+122 AKGVIDRIISS

-184 LAEIAAVQDASAY
+184 SAEIAAVQDASAY

-216 VDISGG
+216 VDIAGG

-279 QAAVSENTADNNN
+279 QAAVSENTAGNNT
-292 DKQEAAES
+292 DKQDAAET
-300 SGNGQTDENSSG
+300 SGNDRNDENSSD
-312 SASEQ
+312 SEPEQ
-317 GTEGTLPYVDGI
+317 TAEGTLPYVDGI
-329 YYGTAEGYKGDIKAA
+329 YYGTAEGYKGDIKVA
-344 VVIQNKTLKAILV
+344 VVIQDKTLKAILV

-418 GDGNSDA
+418 GD
-425 NNKNNSNSDNNNG
+425 SNSGNN
-438 NDNSSNNADDS
+438 NSSNNSDNS
-449 NIAGEEDK
+449 NIAGDEDK

-464 QSQASLDGAQYTQ
+464 QSQASLDGTQYTQ
-477 LSWYLLQIRLGDAQ
+477 LSWYLLQIRLEDAN
-491 EVLESA
+491 EVLSSA
-497 ESTKKDVS
+497 EATKKDVS
-505 CAQEKLQAAINAL
+505 RAQEKLQAAINAL

-531 VYEVSTLCIPDDDM
+531 TYDVSTLCIPDDDM

-590 QPGLVSVLTSQANA
+590 QPGMVSVLTSQANA
-604 DSIDFSSIDTVSRAT
+604 DSIDFSGIDTVSRAT
-619 CTSKAIIDG
+619 CTSKAIING
-628 CKSALEAAKKK
+628 CKSVLEAAKKK